1 MLHNSNQKSKTYIN
15 ITFFNEIMKYLNK
28 AVASVLVKEN
38 EDLEEIKT
46 ALECLIP
53 LDLEKE
59 KIPVK
64 RQTAKGFED
73 KKIVILKI
81 ELEKARHTNTL
92 IKDLLNKLTKG
103 QKALLLDQAE
113 SRLDNHQHFFIRLDK
128 EKLLKEGRYE
138 ITDKG
143 NCFHIKLHI
152 AAFPSKRQEAL
163 KVIEKLLK
171 EQRER

>member
-1 MLHNSNQKSKTYIN
+1 
-15 ITFFNEIMKYLNK
+15 MKILNK
-28 AVASVLVKEN
+28 AVVSAFVKED
-38 EDLEEIKT
+38 ESLEEILS
-46 ALECLIP
+46 ALKSLIP

-64 RQTAKGFED
+64 RQTAKGFEE

-81 ELEKARHTNTL
+81 ELEKARHTNAF
-92 IKDLLNKLTKG
+92 IQDLLNKLTKG
-103 QKALLLDQAE
+103 QKELLLEQAE
-113 SRLDNHQHFFIRLDK
+113 LRLDQHQHFFLRLDK
-128 EKLLKEGRYE
+128 EKLLNEGKYE
-138 ITDKG
+138 LIDKG

-171 EQRER
+171 GQRENQ